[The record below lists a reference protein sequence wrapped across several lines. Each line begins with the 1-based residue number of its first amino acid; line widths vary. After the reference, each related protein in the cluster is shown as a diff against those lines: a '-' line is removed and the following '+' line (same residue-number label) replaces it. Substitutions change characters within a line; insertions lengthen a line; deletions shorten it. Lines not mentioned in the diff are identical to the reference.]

1 LKHNNKIHVPVVDPT
16 TGEYMLLIKNKKV
29 AKNIN
34 NQRFIKFYFPLIN
47 ILHLLSG
54 SDFIIIQYIC
64 HNLKI
69 NKDKVLILQNE
80 VNLKKSAFYSAI
92 KSLSDKNI
100 IEKTKYQNIYKI
112 NKQFLYNGKY

>member
-1 LKHNNKIHVPVVDPT
+1 MKHNNKIHVPVVDPT

-64 HNLKI
+64 YNL
-69 NKDKVLILQNE
+69 E
-80 VNLKKSAFYSAI
+80 VNKSKILITMELCSLKKSVFY
-92 KSLSDKNI
+92 KSINKLIDLNI
-100 IEKTKYQNIYKI
+100 INKTEYQNIFEI
-112 NKQFLYNGKY
+112 NKQYLYNGKY